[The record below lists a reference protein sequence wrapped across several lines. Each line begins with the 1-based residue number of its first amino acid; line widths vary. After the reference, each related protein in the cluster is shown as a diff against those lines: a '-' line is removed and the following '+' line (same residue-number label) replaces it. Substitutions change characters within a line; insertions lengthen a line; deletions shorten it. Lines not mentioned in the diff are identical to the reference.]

1 MPEIPPCL
9 RSNVV
14 VKLRRREA
22 IRVDAG
28 PEVSTREGN
37 ISRTPRELTVC
48 RAGDI
53 VAWKYLPYLPYLPYL
68 QSLMTGTRS
77 EAVYQKLFADFSKVT
92 NQTGT

>member
-37 ISRTPRELTVC
+37 IYQTPRELTVC

-53 VAWKYLPYLPYLPYL
+53 VAWKYLPYL

-77 EAVYQKLFADFSKVT
+77 EAVYQKLFADLSKVT